1 MGQECFDMFGP
12 WSTCGSSIICQEGSL
27 SHSHHL
33 GQGPGGHLDSVRF
46 GASNMTSSQSINRPL
61 NMWTKRKL
69 PFSGLE
75 HAVLMKWEFFF
86 FPSSSNIYC
95 LDMIALPSSKNTKNI
110 WKIHHLEII
119 FKGKT
124 INFYSLFCVFTG
136 GHVHPWK
143 RRQPGWSSAVCSQRL
158 WPPDREVRALD
169 VGWLQLDGNLLF
181 YLDKGYEITNVKSSY
196 WDRQGIGLYILY
208 N

>member
-1 MGQECFDMFGP
+1 M
-12 WSTCGSSIICQEGSL
+12 
-27 SHSHHL
+27 
-33 GQGPGGHLDSVRF
+33 
-46 GASNMTSSQSINRPL
+46 
-61 NMWTKRKL
+61 
-69 PFSGLE
+69 
-75 HAVLMKWEFFF
+75 
-86 FPSSSNIYC
+86 
-95 LDMIALPSSKNTKNI
+95 

-124 INFYSLFCVFTG
+124 INFYSFFCVFTG

-181 YLDKGYEITNVKSSY
+181 YLDKGYEITNIKSSY
-196 WDRQGIGLYILY
+196 WDRQGIRLCILY
-208 N
+208 GSCCEWGYMIHTPLMWWRIQRDMMQPDCDGPPGHLGCLVSLPFSASSTVESFNEGMTHLMVW

>member
-27 SHSHHL
+27 GHSHHL

-46 GASNMTSSQSINRPL
+46 GASNMTSSQSINIPL

-95 LDMIALPSSKNTKNI
+95 LDMIALPSSKNTKI
-110 WKIHHLEII
+110 Y
-119 FKGKT
+119 GKST
-124 INFYSLFCVFTG
+124 TWRSFSRGKPSISIVFLCLYWRTCSSL
-136 GHVHPWK
+136 K
-143 RRQPGWSSAVCSQRL
+143 ASSARMEQRCVQPKIVTS
-158 WPPDREVRALD
+158 WSWGSGTWCGSVAT
-169 VGWLQLDGNLLF
+169 W
-181 YLDKGYEITNVKSSY
+181 
-196 WDRQGIGLYILY
+196 W
-208 N
+208 